1 MCIRD
6 RADPAPPAATRGR
19 REQKPSPPERQ
30 LLDKQ
35 PGGGRGPRH
44 LLLSRRIT
52 GNLLP
57 CGKEVDVRRNYSR
70 LTSGPISVNRYSM
83 GPGTIHP
90 DCWEPADSAETSPPP
105 GLEPMTPSLR
115 EDRRRRWCRCSS
127 STKQEWEPGLEPLN
141 HWKLV
146 AVVLLERRRNWR
158 RH

>member
-1 MCIRD
+1 MKPLL
-6 RADPAPPAATRGR
+6 ADLAPPAATRGR

-44 LLLSRRIT
+44 LLSRRIT

-105 GLEPMTPSLR
+105 GLEPMTLSLR
-115 EDRRRRWCRCSS
+115 EDRRRR
-127 STKQEWEPGLEPLN
+127 
-141 HWKLV
+141 
-146 AVVLLERRRNWR
+146 
-158 RH
+158 

>member
-1 MCIRD
+1 MAMTEMAEMAETTSQMKRQRTQNSWPTSLEGQFLD
-6 RADPAPPAATRGR
+6 ETPLADPAPPAATRGR

-35 PGGGRGPRH
+35 RGGGRGLRH

-57 CGKEVDVRRNYSR
+57 CGKEVDVSRNDFR

-90 DCWEPADSAETSPPP
+90 DCWEPADAAETSPPP
-105 GLEPMTPSLR
+105 GLEPLTL
-115 EDRRRRWCRCSS
+115 
-127 STKQEWEPGLEPLN
+127 
-141 HWKLV
+141 
-146 AVVLLERRRNWR
+146 
-158 RH
+158 